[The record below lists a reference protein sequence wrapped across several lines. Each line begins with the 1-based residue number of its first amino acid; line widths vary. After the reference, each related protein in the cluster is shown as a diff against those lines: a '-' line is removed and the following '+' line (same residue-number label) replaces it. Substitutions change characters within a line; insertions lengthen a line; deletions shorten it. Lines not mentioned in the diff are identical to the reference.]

1 MEKNGCWKTAEP
13 SIQEPVG
20 GDVMTPRL
28 RSEAVRGSAVAET
41 NRPGAE
47 VRIEAVR
54 VAGFRVLKDVCV
66 RLDPKI
72 TVLVGEN
79 NTGKSALLEAL
90 DTAIG
95 TRRPVTDDL
104 HVNAKGKRV
113 EEFHIDILLVPNNT
127 DRFEQLR
134 SLFPRVIRPNSIGE
148 SVGIRT
154 VGSIR
159 LDHSTVSIRRCFIEG
174 WSGCDTPNNT
184 EVVEIPGEHVSERHL
199 TPISFT
205 LLKANRDLIEEMH
218 RRTSRW
224 GRLLAQSDL
233 SPEATESI
241 KSLLQEA
248 SELVLTSRSLGR
260 LRDRLDE
267 VQQAIPTVEQ
277 VELEPL
283 PSRIDDLTRS
293 TDVIVN
299 TPKGPRL
306 PLRMQGLG
314 SRSLAEIMVYRA
326 FAAELAGIDEP
337 YSPHTLACYEEP
349 EAHLHPQAQHAV
361 MNIIGKMNGQC
372 IVTTHSP
379 QIAGDVDFEQIRLF
393 RYSKSGIEVRWYANS
408 LDQQTIIKAQRL
420 VERSQ
425 GQVFFARLVIL
436 VEGST
441 EYASLSV
448 FARAHWNS
456 SLDSRGITLVDTGS
470 LEGAAPLVRILEDF
484 GIPWLLFMDADSSG
498 HKALSNISKA
508 INKPLTRDS
517 TEVVMLPECMNYE
530 QYLVSEGLQQ
540 AIKQGI
546 SDLFGT
552 YALSSFRNRNRGL
565 DEDELLIRFLTNKKG
580 TYGSAVAEAIIAEW
594 VIPSRVLELLKR
606 ADIILGRAQL

>member
-1 MEKNGCWKTAEP
+1 
-13 SIQEPVG
+13 
-20 GDVMTPRL
+20 MT
-28 RSEAVRGSAVAET
+28 ET

-104 HVNAKGKRV
+104 HVDAKGKRV

-159 LDHSTVSIRRCFIEG
+159 SDHSTVSIRRCFIEG
-174 WSGCDTPNNT
+174 WSGCDTPDNT

-224 GRLLAQSDL
+224 GRLLAQRDL
-233 SPEATESI
+233 PFEVVESI
-241 KSLLQEA
+241 KTLLRET
-248 SELVLTSRSLGR
+248 SELVLTESQSLGR

-277 VELEPL
+277 IELEPL

-326 FAAELAGIDEP
+326 FATELAGIDEP

-379 QIAGDVDFEQIRLF
+379 QIAGDADFDQIRLF
-393 RYSKSGIEVRWYANS
+393 RYSESGIEVRGYANS

-425 GQVFFARLVIL
+425 GQVFFARLVIF
-436 VEGST
+436 GDGNT
-441 EYASLSV
+441 EHASLPV
-448 FARAHWNS
+448 FARAYWNIS
-456 SLDSRGITLVDTGS
+456 PDSKGITFVNPES
-470 LEGAAPLVRILEDF
+470 LKSSAPLIRILEDF
-484 GIPWLLFMDADSSG
+484 GIPWLLFVDADQAG
-498 HKALSNISKA
+498 YDALRIIGRAISKT
-508 INKPLTRDS
+508 LTKDS
-517 TEVVMLPECMNYE
+517 TKVVMLPECMNYE
-530 QYLVSEGLQQ
+530 QYLVSERLQQ

-546 SDLFGT
+546 SNLFGT
-552 YALSSFRNRNRGL
+552 DALLRYSKGNKGL
-565 DEDELLIRFLTNKKG
+565 DRDKLLIGFLTKYKG
-580 TYGSAVAEAIIAEW
+580 SYGSAVAEAIIAEG

-606 ADIILGRAQL
+606 ADIILGKA